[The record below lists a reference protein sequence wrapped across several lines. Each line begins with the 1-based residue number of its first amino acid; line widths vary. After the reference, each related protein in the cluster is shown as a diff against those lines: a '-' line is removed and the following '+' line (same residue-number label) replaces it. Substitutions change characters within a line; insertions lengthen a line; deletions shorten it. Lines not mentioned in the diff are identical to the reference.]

1 MATTGVVRA
10 GDVPPAS
17 GRYVRGAHR
26 RLPAG
31 SEPAVSHHVWG
42 EGTVLRP
49 WRLATLTIA
58 ASPWRPRP
66 RAGWIPADVAGAA
79 DDLVTLHDRIWG
91 IVSIGPIVAHPT
103 TD

>member
-1 MATTGVVRA
+1 M
-10 GDVPPAS
+10 
-17 GRYVRGAHR
+17 
-26 RLPAG
+26 
-31 SEPAVSHHVWG
+31 WG

-58 ASPWRPRP
+58 ASPWRTRTV
-66 RAGWIPADVAGAA
+66 AGWIPADVAGAA

-103 TD
+103 TDHPRWPQARRFPDPEDQCARE